1 MGYLHSAR
9 KNRIDMDFDAII
21 VGAGPYGLSNATYL
35 KNRGLGVAVFGEPM
49 SFWQDHMPAGMF
61 LRSNWAASHISDP
74 HKKFTLDRF
83 KADTGKQ
90 FTNPTPLEC
99 FVEYGL
105 WFQQTAV
112 PEVQRRQVIAVE
124 RNGGGFNVTL
134 DDGQRATSRRVIV
147 ATGIA
152 PFPYIPTQFDGLPKS
167 HVTHS
172 SDHRDLSVFRGK
184 EVIVVGGGQS
194 GLDAARILY
203 AHGAQPEVVAKEP
216 TLNWVGEHVWLHKL
230 GFLSWMLYSQFDVGP
245 AGISRLV
252 GFPNHFRKLPRMV
265 QDRISKRA
273 IRAAGTGWQRPQ
285 LAKVTIT
292 MGCRVTF
299 AEMSGD
305 KVRLKLS
312 NGTER
317 LVDHVI
323 VATGYRVDS
332 GRYKFFGPEIRQSLT
347 TEKGYPV
354 LARGLES
361 SVLGLHFVGKPAAWS
376 YGPLLNFISG
386 THFAGPELLRVF

>member
-1 MGYLHSAR
+1 MGYLQATR
-9 KNRIDMDFDAII
+9 KNRIDMDLDAVI

-35 KNRGLGVAVFGEPM
+35 KNRGLGIAVFGEPL

-74 HKKFTLDRF
+74 HKKFTLDHF

-90 FTNPTPLEC
+90 FVQPVPLEC
-99 FVEYGL
+99 FVEYGH
-105 WFQQTAV
+105 WFQQNAV

-124 RNGGGFNVTL
+124 RNGSGFNVTL
-134 DDGQRATSRRVIV
+134 DDGQTATSRRVIV

-152 PFPYIPTQFDGLPKS
+152 PFPYIPAQFDGMPKS

-172 SDHRDLSVFRGK
+172 SDHKDLSGFRGK
-184 EVIVVGGGQS
+184 QVLVVGGGQS
-194 GLDAARILY
+194 GLDAARILS
-203 AHGAQPEVVAKEP
+203 AHGAQAEVVAKDP
-216 TLNWVGEHVWLHKL
+216 TLNWVGEHAWLHRL
-230 GFLSWMLYSQFDVGP
+230 GFFSWMMYSQFDVGP

-252 GFPNHFRKLPRMV
+252 GFPNQFRKLPRRM

-285 LAKVTIT
+285 FAKVTIT
-292 MGCRVTF
+292 MGCRVSF
-299 AEMSGD
+299 AEISGD

-312 NGTER
+312 DGTER

-332 GRYKFFGPEIRQSLT
+332 GRYKFFGPDIQQSLKT
-347 TEKGYPV
+347 VRGYPI

-361 SVLGLHFVGKPAAWS
+361 SVPGLHFVGKPAAWS

-386 THFAGPELLRVF
+386 AHFAGPELLRVF

>member
-1 MGYLHSAR
+1 
-9 KNRIDMDFDAII
+9 MDFDAVI

-35 KNRGLGVAVFGEPM
+35 KNRGLGIAVFGEPM

-83 KADTGKQ
+83 KADTGRQ

-99 FVEYGL
+99 FVEYGH
-105 WFQQTAV
+105 WFQQNAV

-124 RNGGGFNVTL
+124 RNGTGFNVTL

-152 PFPYIPTQFDGLPKS
+152 PFPYIPPQLEGLPKS

-184 EVIVVGGGQS
+184 QMLVVGGGQS
-194 GLDAARILY
+194 GLDAARILS
-203 AHGAQPEVVAKEP
+203 AHGAQAEVVAKEP
-216 TLNWVGEHVWLHKL
+216 KLNWVGEHVWLHKL
-230 GFLSWMLYSQFDVGP
+230 GFLSWMMYSKFDVGP

-252 GFPNHFRKLPRMV
+252 GFPNQFRKLPRMM

-285 LAKVTIT
+285 LSKVTIT
-292 MGCRVTF
+292 MGCQVTF
-299 AEMSGD
+299 AEISGG
-305 KVRLKLS
+305 KVHLKLS
-312 NGTER
+312 NGTDR

-332 GRYKFFGPEIRQSLT
+332 CRYQFFGPEIQQNLKT
-347 TEKGYPV
+347 KKGYPV

-361 SVLGLHFVGKPAAWS
+361 SVPGLHFVGKPAAWS

-386 THFAGPELLRVF
+386 SHFAGPELLRLF